1 MPQIHRQHG
10 RLASSSGTPIPEGEE
25 VPPIEFS
32 DPEPPLEVC
41 DQVLGGYIRC
51 WGNVETAVA
60 ELFRPAPGRASH
72 SSQGGDG
79 VLDEPKDAA

>member
-1 MPQIHRQHG
+1 MPQIRRQHG
-10 RLASSSGTPIPEGEE
+10 RVVSSSGTPIPEGEE

-41 DQVLGGYIRC
+41 DQVLGGYVRC
-51 WGNVETAVA
+51 WGYVETAVA
-60 ELFRPAPGRASH
+60 ELFALLFGRASH

-79 VLDEPKDAA
+79 LLDEPKDAA